1 MLHPK
6 QYMYTYRSTNAEY
19 FDLETTSNYFL
30 VFFSHLF
37 VCFHLQ
43 DGEEVRFNI
52 EVDASGRKRA
62 ADVTGPDGGFVQ
74 GAPKRSFQ
82 RDDFD
87 DRY

>member
-1 MLHPK
+1 M
-6 QYMYTYRSTNAEY
+6 
-19 FDLETTSNYFL
+19 FC
-30 VFFSHLF
+30 V
-37 VCFHLQ
+37 FHLQ

>member
-1 MLHPK
+1 M
-6 QYMYTYRSTNAEY
+6 
-19 FDLETTSNYFL
+19 FC
-30 VFFSHLF
+30 V
-37 VCFHLQ
+37 FHLQ
-43 DGEEVRFNI
+43 DGQEVRFYI
-52 EVDASGRKRA
+52 EVDASGRNRA